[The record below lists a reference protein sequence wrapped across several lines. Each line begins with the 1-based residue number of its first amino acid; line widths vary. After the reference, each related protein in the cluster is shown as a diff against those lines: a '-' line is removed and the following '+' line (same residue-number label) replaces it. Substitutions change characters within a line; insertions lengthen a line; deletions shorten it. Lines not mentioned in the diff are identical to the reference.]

1 MGSGSKRLS
10 SLSEPYPQDQA
21 ALGDFLSWL
30 SVERGRSR
38 ATLLAYERDLS
49 AYLRWLARQRRCL
62 MDAGPN
68 EVEEFLA
75 SLAPARSGAS
85 RARALSALR
94 GFHRFLARTHQAPRD
109 PAGAIKRPS
118 VARPL
123 PKAISREQMERL
135 LGSVVG
141 EGPVVL
147 RDRALLELGYA
158 SGLRVSE
165 LVGLDLGDLD
175 LEERLVRVL
184 GKGNRERIAPFG
196 QPAQEALLQWLGPGG
211 RPTLL
216 ASKVRGSEQAVFLN
230 VHGRRLTRQ
239 GIWTIIAK
247 RSEAVGLQ
255 VSPHVLRHSCATH
268 LLEGGADI
276 RVVQEL
282 LGHASISTTQIYTK
296 VTTEHLRAVLE
307 AAHPRA
313 FASRPRG

>member
-1 MGSGSKRLS
+1 MGSGSKTLS

-30 SVERGRSR
+30 SVERGRSK

-49 AYLRWLARQRRCL
+49 AYLRWLASQGRCL
-62 MDAGPN
+62 MDAGP
-68 EVEEFLA
+68 EELEAFLA
-75 SLAPARSGAS
+75 SLAPARAGAS

-94 GFHRFLARTHQAPRD
+94 GFHRFLARTQQAHGD
-109 PAGAIKRPS
+109 PAQHIKRPS

-123 PKAISREQMERL
+123 PKAISCEQMERL
-135 LGSVVG
+135 LGGVVG

-175 LEERLVRVL
+175 VEERLVRVV

-196 QPAQEALLQWLGPGG
+196 RPAQEALLQWLGPGG

-216 ASKVRGSEQAVFLN
+216 APKARGSEQAVFLN
-230 VHGRRLTRQ
+230 AKGRRLTRQ
-239 GIWTIIAK
+239 GIWMIIAK
-247 RSEAVGLQ
+247 RAEAVGLQ

-313 FASRPRG
+313 FPSHPRG

>member
-1 MGSGSKRLS
+1 MDPGSKTPSALP
-10 SLSEPYPQDQA
+10 EPRPQDEA

-38 ATLLAYERDLS
+38 ATVVAYQRDLS
-49 AYLRWLARQRRCL
+49 AYLRWLASQRRCL
-62 MDAGPN
+62 MEAGPK
-68 EVEEFLA
+68 EVEGFLA
-75 SLAPARSGAS
+75 SLAPSRSGAS

-94 GFHRFLARTHQAPRD
+94 GLHRFLLRTGQGPSD
-109 PAGAIKRPS
+109 PALEVPRPS

-135 LGSVVG
+135 LGGVVG
-141 EGPVVL
+141 EGPAVL
-147 RDRALLELGYA
+147 RDRAILELGYA

-165 LVGLDLGDLD
+165 LVGLDLVDLD

-184 GKGNRERIAPFG
+184 GKGSRERIVPFG
-196 QPAQEALLQWLGPGG
+196 LPAEQALRKWLGPGG

-216 ASKVRGSEQAVFLN
+216 ASKGRGTGEAVFLN
-230 VHGRRLTRQ
+230 MQARRLTRQ
-239 GIWTIIAK
+239 GIWTIIAN
-247 RSEAVGLQ
+247 RAQAVGLQ

-276 RVVQEL
+276 RVVQEM

-296 VTTEHLRAVLE
+296 VTPEHLRAVLE
-307 AAHPRA
+307 AAHPRGSLVA
-313 FASRPRG
+313 RG